1 MKVGS
6 GNGVVSELV
15 EGEGTLVTFGCHER
29 PFFTALRK
37 LL

>member
-15 EGEGTLVTFGCHER
+15 EGEGTLVTFGMS
-29 PFFTALRK
+29 RK
-37 LL
+37 TFLHCVT